1 MQEQEQIT
9 SAPAASTLAIPLR
22 ATPTAGASMAVA
34 TPPIGPIISLLDAT
48 RPLANHWSGR
58 RHQFPTTRTPSV
70 SHKPTPASE
79 PACAIT
85 QPRHV
90 VVVCAGTHSAVRA
103 ARRVSRIPP
112 RTAPTRVCDGGWAA
126 KARHCKCIIA
136 VLCLAVP
143 AVVRSRSRGLS
154 GRPGQRQRQRCRVA
168 RAPRTGSCGH
178 ITWRRTGGRAGGI

>member
-48 RPLANHWSGR
+48 RPLAIHWSGR
-58 RHQFPTTRTPSV
+58 RHQFPPTRTPSV
-70 SHKPTPASE
+70 SHKPIPASE
-79 PACAIT
+79 PASAIT

-103 ARRVSRIPP
+103 ARRVSRSPP
-112 RTAPTRVCDGGWAA
+112 RTAPTVSAMEA
-126 KARHCKCIIA
+126 
-136 VLCLAVP
+136 
-143 AVVRSRSRGLS
+143 GLPKPGTASASSPSSASPSPPSS
-154 GRPGQRQRQRCRVA
+154 GRAVA
-168 RAPRTGSCGH
+168 G
-178 ITWRRTGGRAGGI
+178 